1 MVTTAIRWR
10 YVHGITIRVQLQK
23 LVFRVLGFPGRL
35 AAGKWGSFS
44 SMDVIVAEAMYGIFA
59 ISPL

>member
-1 MVTTAIRWR
+1 MATMAIRWR
-10 YVHGITIRVQLQK
+10 YVHRVTIRVQLQK
-23 LVFRVLGFPGRL
+23 LVFRVLGFPRRL
-35 AAGKWGSFS
+35 AAGKRGCFF